1 MSWVTQ
7 KSKVGLA
14 AAKVAALRI
23 NLNVKGC
30 GSTPRAPLGSLENPF
45 DSRQSPPPLQ
55 TRRSSASIPGTSVY
69 LRPKWGRKIVRRP
82 QRAQSDCPTTADR
95 GAAPL
100 SSGLSDAPWL
110 NRRRPGSLYFWT
122 LEMSLCGN
130 VIIRKAPIFTRKLY
144 MEMIA
149 AHGGGPGQGFPCSL
163 LSGSQGVSAVAR
175 VSDRGRLTEV

>member
-1 MSWVTQ
+1 MGPRTFC
-7 KSKVGLA
+7 
-14 AAKVAALRI
+14 LRPQI
-23 NLNVKGC
+23 RFPPTRG
-30 GSTPRAPLGSLENPF
+30 PPSLHPF
-45 DSRQSPPPLQ
+45 DSQHSPTPPQ
-55 TRRSSASIPGTSVY
+55 TWRSSASIPGTSVY

-163 LSGSQGVSAVAR
+163 LPGTLSSRGPLPAR
-175 VSDRGRLTEV
+175 VSDRGCLAEV